1 MSSHVLGEQLLT
13 SLLEEL
19 RVSVAAIAADRAVR
33 DGLLRAVV
41 TLGRDEGRTGLI
53 ATGAVDLRMRG
64 IVESAGE
71 RCGARRKYAGHDR

>member
-1 MSSHVLGEQLLT
+1 MSLHVISEQLLT
-13 SLLEEL
+13 SLLKEL
-19 RVSVAAIAADRAVR
+19 CVSVAAIAANGAVR

-41 TLGRDEGRTGLI
+41 TLGRDKGRTGLI

-71 RCGARRKYAGHDR
+71 RCGAGRKYAGHDR